1 MLRRTWAG
9 ERGSNALT
17 IGEASAAEA
26 DVVCCNI
33 CSSCTR
39 LADVRPRRC
48 KPTGLQLEHG
58 QLFGNG
64 LRSDLELSSAE
75 VTTKPDP
82 DGRLLRRPEPRP
94 SADLRRIATKPQIT
108 TYLGLDHVSP
118 RSPRARVGPRPAKG
132 VGRNSTCPR
141 SHPWLGRAPDG
152 ARRELR
158 QVSEF
163 LCTP

>member
-64 LRSDLELSSAE
+64 LRSDLERSSAE

-82 DGRLLRRPEPRP
+82 DGRLVRRLQTRRTW
-94 SADLRRIATKPQIT
+94 DLTTFATKGQIC
-108 TYLGLDHVSP
+108 TYLRLDHVLDPRTSP
-118 RSPRARVGPRPAKG
+118 QRA
-132 VGRNSTCPR
+132 GRKSRMPV
-141 SHPWLGRAPDG
+141 HP
-152 ARRELR
+152 
-158 QVSEF
+158 VV
-163 LCTP
+163 